1 MAVAVDVLHMT
12 QSSIIAVALLIFAA
26 FAFLFGSHGF
36 TERAIAAAKPSAGFA
51 AVNVVALVLGG
62 GLVAAG
68 ARVWDRWPRALALI
82 LVLAGSGGLQ
92 TRPAAD
98 AASNVNAHSA
108 QAFRLAGGLI
118 AAAGVVVYIWARRRR
133 P

>member
-12 QSSIIAVALLIFAA
+12 QASIIGVVLLILAA
-26 FAFLFGSHGF
+26 FAFLFGSYGVLN
-36 TERAIAAAKPSAGFA
+36 AILAAKPSAGFA
-51 AVNVVALVLGG
+51 AVNVGVLLLGG

-68 ARVWDRWPRALALI
+68 ARVWDRWARALALI
-82 LVLAGSGGLQ
+82 LVFVGFGGLQ
-92 TRPAAD
+92 TRPTAD

-118 AAAGVVVYIWARRRR
+118 AAAGVVVYIWARRQQ